1 MYTLLIIY
9 FCLALFLSFIC
20 SLLEAVLLSTPS
32 SYASIL
38 KKEDSKSGLIL
49 DEFKENINR
58 PLAAILT
65 LNTFAHT
72 IGAAGVGAQVLKIA
86 AEAGVSGEAYV
97 AIASGVLT
105 FLILVFSEII
115 PKTLG
120 STYWRTLVGISVRF
134 IQFLIWM
141 TYPFVLLAE
150 FISNFGSDS
159 ASVTREEVI
168 AMAEMGEDEGI
179 LEEQETDLI
188 ENTLRLKDIKVS
200 DVMTPRNVIFALNKD
215 MTVGQVLEDH
225 DTLDFTRIPVFD
237 GNLDN
242 MIGMVNRYD
251 IINRKAEDQ
260 FSTRMSE
267 IITDIPW
274 VNENDAIDKV
284 LELFIENRDHLCL
297 VKDDFDT
304 LTGLITLEDAVETLL
319 GKEIVD
325 EHDSV
330 VDMRNL
336 AESKINDN

>member
-1 MYTLLIIY
+1 MYTLLITY
-9 FCLALFLSFIC
+9 FCLAFFLSFVC

-38 KKEDSKSGLIL
+38 KKEDYKSGLIL
-49 DEFKENINR
+49 ERFKDNINR

-65 LNTFAHT
+65 LNTFSHT
-72 IGAAGVGAQVLKIA
+72 IGAAGVGSQVLKIF
-86 AEAGVSGEAYV
+86 GEAYV

-215 MTVGQVLEDH
+215 MTVGQVLE
-225 DTLDFTRIPVFD
+225 L
-237 GNLDN
+237 
-242 MIGMVNRYD
+242 
-251 IINRKAEDQ
+251 
-260 FSTRMSE
+260 S
-267 IITDIPW
+267 
-274 VNENDAIDKV
+274 
-284 LELFIENRDHLCL
+284 
-297 VKDDFDT
+297 
-304 LTGLITLEDAVETLL
+304 LIH
-319 GKEIVD
+319 I
-325 EHDSV
+325 
-330 VDMRNL
+330 
-336 AESKINDN
+336 

>member
-159 ASVTREEVI
+159 TSVTREEVI

-215 MTVGQVLEDH
+215 MTVGQVLEEH

-297 VKDDFDT
+297 VKDDFNT

-336 AESKINDN
+336 SESKINDN

>member
-159 ASVTREEVI
+159 TSVTREEVI

-215 MTVGQVLEDH
+215 MTVGQVLEEH

-242 MIGMVNRYD
+242 MMGMVNRYD

-330 VDMRNL
+330 VDMRDL
-336 AESKINDN
+336 AESKEQE

>member
-159 ASVTREEVI
+159 TSVTREEVI

-215 MTVGQVLEDH
+215 MTVGQVLEEH

>member
-159 ASVTREEVI
+159 TSVTREEVI

-215 MTVGQVLEDH
+215 MTVGQVLEEH

-336 AESKINDN
+336 SESKINDN